1 VNLAKVLIDHY
12 EKSPSRPVIHFQTT
26 GQPDETIT
34 YRDLIHGAMGY
45 VKVFKENKVEP
56 GDVVLL
62 ILQHGLDMA
71 YAYFAAILYGA
82 VPSIMPFL
90 TEKLLAERYRAD
102 LNALVEVTKPVL
114 WLLTGI

>member
-1 VNLAKVLIDHY
+1 VNLAKVLIDYY

-71 YAYFAAILYGA
+71 YAYLL
-82 VPSIMPFL
+82 PFFMAQSRRSCHSL
-90 TEKLLAERYRAD
+90 HKLIER
-102 LNALVEVTKPVL
+102 
-114 WLLTGI
+114 GIVQI